1 MLTWLA
7 GAGALAWFFRRA
19 LGRWLVKKL
28 PDRTTRHAV
37 VSAIIAAFVITF
49 VVKLVARF
57 L

>member
-7 GAGALAWFFRRA
+7 GAGALGWFFRRA
-19 LGRWLVKKL
+19 LGRWLMRKL

-49 VVKLVARF
+49 VVKLAARF